1 MTSGSPLWI
10 WDDRHLLRRNWNH
23 RSFTILSSGLQ
34 VVSLTSSHPLT
45 LVLIHSTNDEHDIS
59 NWIDKTRMLAINV
72 SINHNSLKYLLFT
85 FLIIGEWWCRA
96 LWLIGQ
102 KFKNSNW
109 QSPSIEWV
117 NTSIELKVG
126 LFICSNPT
134 HTWMIQQLIIS

>member
-1 MTSGSPLWI
+1 MNDKRLISLDLGWP
-10 WDDRHLLRRNWNH
+10 
-23 RSFTILSSGLQ
+23 ILSSGLQ

-45 LVLIHSTNDEHDIS
+45 LVLIHSANDEHDIS

-85 FLIIGEWWCRA
+85 FLIIGEWWCSA

-109 QSPSIEWV
+109 PINRMSQHLNWIKSGSIHLQQP
-117 NTSIELKVG
+117 NPHMNDSTANH
-126 LFICSNPT
+126 FIA
-134 HTWMIQQLIIS
+134 MQQTNA